1 MIMKLC
7 VMGLGYIGLP
17 TAVMFAQH
25 GLDVVGVDINENVIN
40 QLKNRSLHIEEP
52 GLKDRFHSVM
62 NSGKL
67 TVSTVPTEADVYII
81 AVPTPITKDKEA
93 DLSYV
98 ISATEAIL
106 PFLKKDNLIIL
117 ESTVPPRTT
126 EDILL
131 PILSQTGYKVGIDL
145 LVSHSPERVL
155 PGRLFEE
162 LIENDRIVGGI
173 NEESC
178 LKTVFLY
185 KKFVKG
191 NIYMTD
197 AKTAEMVKLIENT
210 YRDVNIALANEL
222 AVIGEQLDINIWDA
236 IKLANYH
243 PRVNIHFPGP
253 GVGGH
258 CIAVD
263 PWFIVEKSPETSK
276 LIHLS
281 RTINETAP
289 SRIVNII
296 EQTVKDIDD
305 PIITLCGLAY
315 KGNIDDVRESP
326 SLVIMSELIKK
337 GYKLKLHDPLVK
349 ENFANKYVHFEDA
362 IDNTDCLVFLTRHD
376 GYLKLNLIDYKEK
389 FNHRNVVDTIN
400 LLNHEMLQN
409 EGFDTYLVGY
419 NNLEKEK
426 KQ

>member
-1 MIMKLC
+1 MKLC

-25 GLDVVGVDINENVIN
+25 GLEVHGVDINEDVIN
-40 QLKNRSLHIEEP
+40 NLNKRILHIEEP
-52 GLKDRFHSVM
+52 GLESRFNSAL
-62 NSGKL
+62 NSGNL
-67 TVSTVPTEADVYII
+67 TVSTLPTEADVFII
-81 AVPTPITKDKEA
+81 AVPTPITNEKKA

-98 ISATEAIL
+98 ASAAKAIV

-117 ESTVPPRTT
+117 ESTVPPKTT
-126 EDILL
+126 DDVLV
-131 PILSQTGYKVGIDL
+131 PILSKSGYKIGTDL

-197 AKTAEMVKLIENT
+197 ASTAEMVKLIENT

-222 AVIGEQLDINIWDA
+222 ASIGEQLNINIWDA

-243 PRVNIHFPGP
+243 PRVNIHSPGP

-263 PWFIVEKSPETSK
+263 PWFVIEKAPSLSK
-276 LIHLS
+276 LIHLA
-281 RTINETAP
+281 RTINEETP
-289 SRIVNII
+289 YRIVNLI
-296 EQTVKDIDD
+296 EEIVKGIED
-305 PIITLCGLAY
+305 PTITLCGIAY

-326 SLVIMSELIKK
+326 SLVIISELKKK
-337 GYKLKLHDPLVK
+337 GYRLKLHDPLVK
-349 ENFANKYVHFEDA
+349 KNFPNKYTNFEEAVDQ
-362 IDNTDCLVFLTRHD
+362 TDCLVFLTNHD
-376 GYLKLNLIDYKEK
+376 CYMKINLIEFKDK
-389 FNHRNVVDTIN
+389 FNHKNVLDTACM
-400 LLNHEMLQN
+400 LNHDLLKS
-409 EGFDTYLVGY
+409 EGFNSFLVGY
-419 NNLEKEK
+419 SDLEKEEK
-426 KQ
+426 S